1 MKYYCYNC
9 HDVIDEEQQHLHK
22 RDGFPICPSC
32 GNYLS
37 TWICEHCEQNEPTKW
52 YRNIGLPQMLCD
64 KCYKEET
71 DDSVST

>member
-9 HDVIDEEQQHLHK
+9 DEVVDEEEDSLRK
-22 RDGFPICPSC
+22 KDGFPICPKCSET
-32 GNYLS
+32 LS
-37 TWICEHCEQNEPTKW
+37 SWICEYCGQNEPTRW